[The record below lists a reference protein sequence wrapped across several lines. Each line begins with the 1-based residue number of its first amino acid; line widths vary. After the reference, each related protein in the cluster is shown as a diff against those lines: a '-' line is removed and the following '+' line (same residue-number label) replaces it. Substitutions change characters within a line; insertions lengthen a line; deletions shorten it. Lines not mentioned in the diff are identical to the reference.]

1 MLLSRNF
8 SVVSLCS
15 ELRGKCS
22 PDCPGG
28 GMLWHFRP
36 TSRRA
41 RWKLS
46 ILLTAFIPSGRVL
59 VGEGVLTKACR
70 KKPKPRWRSVFDI
83 FVPWSSQFIFPKI
96 GSFSSSMICSSMET
110 LWSTRKSTTNRWH
123 FWLYKLKTYPAFC
136 STWFPWRKLNWNPWR
151 MRGSLRMAGF
161 YVPGGPQMLCLGAL

>member
-83 FVPWSSQFIFPKI
+83 FGPWSSQFIFPKI

-110 LWSTRKSTTNRWH
+110 LWSTRKSTTSRWNIVIIELNSNLPIAALDSLGRGEIKILGGWGPVQE
-123 FWLYKLKTYPAFC
+123 WLAH
-136 STWFPWRKLNWNPWR
+136 
-151 MRGSLRMAGF
+151 MHQVVLR
-161 YVPGGPQMLCLGAL
+161 YYL